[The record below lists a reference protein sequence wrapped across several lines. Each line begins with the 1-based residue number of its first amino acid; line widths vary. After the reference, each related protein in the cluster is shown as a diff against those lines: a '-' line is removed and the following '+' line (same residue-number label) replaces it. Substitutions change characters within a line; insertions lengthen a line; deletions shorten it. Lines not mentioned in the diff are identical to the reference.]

1 MVDDTETAGLEER
14 STKEGVRDSDS
25 EDDEEEGEDDA
36 RPAAGSGKWY

>member
-1 MVDDTETAGLEER
+1 MDDTETAGLEER

-36 RPAAGSGKWY
+36 RPAAGSG